1 MTLSEK
7 NGTMS
12 FVYEKF
18 RLSRLISLSI
28 FALILSCAPDASAY
42 KEEQVRTTNNR
53 LWSIIEGKVEFLK
66 SSYSLEK
73 VRVST
78 PKPEQFQ
85 PTPRTKYERITSKQL
100 QNIQFIPI
108 NYKKELIRK
117 EGRKS
122 FATNSKG
129 RSESFHEDPNAV
141 KKFCNVQVKTT
152 FCLRNSVSRFK
163 YSGNTPKKRPR
174 KQDFS
179 HVNSFKKIKESK
191 TFVKQLIRQSDR

>member
-1 MTLSEK
+1 
-7 NGTMS
+7 MS
-12 FVYEKF
+12 FVYENF
-18 RLSRLISLSI
+18 RFSRLISLVI
-28 FALILSCAPDASAY
+28 FALILSSAPDASAY
-42 KEEQVRTTNNR
+42 KEEQVRTTNKR
-53 LWSIIEGKVEFLK
+53 VWSIIDGKVEFLK

-85 PTPRTKYERITSKQL
+85 PTPQTKYERITSRQL

-108 NYKKELIRK
+108 NYKKRFIRK

-152 FCLRNSVSRFK
+152 FCIRKSVSRGK

-174 KQDFS
+174 KKDFS
-179 HVNSFKKIKESK
+179 HVDSFKKIQESK

>member
-1 MTLSEK
+1 
-7 NGTMS
+7 MS
-12 FVYEKF
+12 FVYENF
-18 RLSRLISLSI
+18 RLSRLISLAI
-28 FALILSCAPDASAY
+28 FALILSSAPDASAY

-53 LWSIIEGKVEFLK
+53 LWSIIDGKVEYLK
-66 SSYSLEK
+66 SSYSFEK

-85 PTPRTKYERITSKQL
+85 PTPQTKYERITSRQL

-108 NYKKELIRK
+108 NYKKRFIRK

-152 FCLRNSVSRFK
+152 FCIRNSVSRFK

-174 KQDFS
+174 KKDFS
-179 HVNSFKKIKESK
+179 HVDSFKKIQESK
-191 TFVKQLIRQSDR
+191 TFVKQLIRQSER

>member
-1 MTLSEK
+1 
-7 NGTMS
+7 MS
-12 FVYEKF
+12 FVYENF

-28 FALILSCAPDASAY
+28 FALILSSASDASAY
-42 KEEQVRTTNNR
+42 KEEQVRRTNKR
-53 LWSIIEGKVEFLK
+53 VWSIIDGKVEFLK
-66 SSYSLEK
+66 SSYSLEN
-73 VRVST
+73 VIVST

-85 PTPRTKYERITSKQL
+85 PTPQTKYERITSRQL

-108 NYKKELIRK
+108 NYKKRFVRK

-141 KKFCNVQVKTT
+141 KKFCDIQFNTT
-152 FCLRNSVSRFK
+152 FCIRKSVSRGK
-163 YSGNTPKKRPR
+163 YSGNTPKKHPR
-174 KQDFS
+174 KKNFS
-179 HVNSFKKIKESK
+179 HKNNFKKKQESK

>member
-1 MTLSEK
+1 MSSVNNNYRFFSLASLGILVLFLS
-7 NGTMS
+7 TPTDV
-12 FVYEKF
+12 F
-18 RLSRLISLSI
+18 
-28 FALILSCAPDASAY
+28 AY

-53 LWSIIEGKVEFLK
+53 LWSIIEGKVKFEK
-66 SSYSLEK
+66 SSYSVEK

-85 PTPRTKYERITSKQL
+85 PTPQTKYERITSRQL

-108 NYKKELIRK
+108 NYKKRFIRK

-152 FCLRNSVSRFK
+152 FCIRNGVSRFK
-163 YSGNTPKKRPR
+163 YYGNTPKRRPR
-174 KQDFS
+174 KKDFS
-179 HVNSFKKIKESK
+179 HAKSFKKIQESK
-191 TFVKQLIRQSDR
+191 TFVKQLIRQSER

>member
-1 MTLSEK
+1 
-7 NGTMS
+7 MS
-12 FVYEKF
+12 FFYENF
-18 RLSRLISLSI
+18 CLSRLITLGI
-28 FALILSCAPDASAY
+28 FALILSSAPDASAY

-53 LWSIIEGKVEFLK
+53 LRSIIEGKIEFLK

-85 PTPRTKYERITSKQL
+85 PTPQTKYERITSRQL

-108 NYKKELIRK
+108 NYKKRFVRK

-141 KKFCNVQVKTT
+141 KKFCNFQLKTT
-152 FCLRNSVSRFK
+152 FCIRKSVSRGK

-174 KQDFS
+174 KKVFS
-179 HVNSFKKIKESK
+179 HKDNKRQESN
-191 TFVKQLIRQSDR
+191 TFVKQLVRQSER

>member
-1 MTLSEK
+1 
-7 NGTMS
+7 MS
-12 FVYEKF
+12 FVYENF
-18 RLSRLISLSI
+18 RLSRLISLVI
-28 FALILSCAPDASAY
+28 FAFILSSAPDASAY
-42 KEEQVRTTNNR
+42 KEEQVRTTNKR
-53 LWSIIEGKVEFLK
+53 VWSIIDGKVEFLK

-85 PTPRTKYERITSKQL
+85 PTPQTKYERITSRQL

-108 NYKKELIRK
+108 NYKKQFIRK

-141 KKFCNVQVKTT
+141 KKFCNIQLKTT
-152 FCLRNSVSRFK
+152 FCIRNSVSRFK
-163 YSGNTPKKRPR
+163 YSGNTPRKRPR
-174 KQDFS
+174 KKDFS
-179 HVNSFKKIKESK
+179 HVDSFKKIQESK
-191 TFVKQLIRQSDR
+191 IFVKQLIRQSER

>member
-1 MTLSEK
+1 
-7 NGTMS
+7 MS
-12 FVYEKF
+12 SVNNNYRFF
-18 RLSRLISLSI
+18 SLAS
-28 FALILSCAPDASAY
+28 LGILVLFLNTPTDVFAY

-53 LWSIIEGKVEFLK
+53 LWSIIEGKVEFVK

-85 PTPRTKYERITSKQL
+85 PTPQTKYERITSRQL

-108 NYKKELIRK
+108 NYKKRFIRK

-141 KKFCNVQVKTT
+141 KKFCNIQLKTT
-152 FCLRNSVSRFK
+152 FCIRKSVSRGK
-163 YSGNTPKKRPR
+163 YSGNTPKNVHAR
-174 KQDFS
+174 KS
-179 HVNSFKKIKESK
+179 LVIKTTK
-191 TFVKQLIRQSDR
+191 DRNQKPLLSS

>member
-1 MTLSEK
+1 
-7 NGTMS
+7 MS
-12 FVYEKF
+12 FVYENF
-18 RLSRLISLSI
+18 RLSRLISLAI
-28 FALILSCAPDASAY
+28 FALILSSAPDASAY
-42 KEEQVRTTNNR
+42 KEEQVRTTNKR
-53 LWSIIEGKVEFLK
+53 VWSIIDGKVEFLK

-85 PTPRTKYERITSKQL
+85 PTPQTKYERITSRQL

-108 NYKKELIRK
+108 NYKKRFIRK

-152 FCLRNSVSRFK
+152 FCIRNSVSRFK
-163 YSGNTPKKRPR
+163 YYGNTPKKRPR
-174 KQDFS
+174 KKDFR
-179 HVNSFKKIKESK
+179 HVDSFKKIQESK

>member
-1 MTLSEK
+1 
-7 NGTMS
+7 MS
-12 FVYEKF
+12 FVYENF
-18 RLSRLISLSI
+18 RFSRLISLVI
-28 FALILSCAPDASAY
+28 FALILSSAPDASAY
-42 KEEQVRTTNNR
+42 KEEQVRRTNKR
-53 LWSIIEGKVEFLK
+53 VWSIIDGKVEFLK

-78 PKPEQFQ
+78 PKPGNFQ
-85 PTPRTKYERITSKQL
+85 PTPQTKYERITSRQL

-108 NYKKELIRK
+108 NYKKRFVRK

-141 KKFCNVQVKTT
+141 KKFCNIQLKTT
-152 FCLRNSVSRFK
+152 FCIRKSVSRGK

-174 KQDFS
+174 KKDFS
-179 HVNSFKKIKESK
+179 HVDSFKKIQESK
-191 TFVKQLIRQSDR
+191 TFVKQLIRQSER

>member
-1 MTLSEK
+1 MSSVNNNYRFFSLASLGILVLFLS
-7 NGTMS
+7 TPTD
-12 FVYEKF
+12 
-18 RLSRLISLSI
+18 I
-28 FALILSCAPDASAY
+28 FAY

-53 LWSIIEGKVEFLK
+53 LWSIIEGKVEFDK

-85 PTPRTKYERITSKQL
+85 PTPQTKYERITSRQL
-100 QNIQFIPI
+100 QNMQFIPI
-108 NYKKELIRK
+108 NYKKRFIRK

-141 KKFCNVQVKTT
+141 KKFCDIQLKTT
-152 FCLRNSVSRFK
+152 FCIRKSVSRGK

-174 KQDFS
+174 KKDIS
-179 HVNSFKKIKESK
+179 HQNNKRQESK
-191 TFVKQLIRQSDR
+191 TFVKQLIRQSER

>member
-1 MTLSEK
+1 MSSVNNNYRFFSLASLGILVLFLS
-7 NGTMS
+7 TPTDV
-12 FVYEKF
+12 F
-18 RLSRLISLSI
+18 
-28 FALILSCAPDASAY
+28 AY

-85 PTPRTKYERITSKQL
+85 PTPQTKYERITSRQL
-100 QNIQFIPI
+100 QNMQFIPI
-108 NYKKELIRK
+108 NYKKRFIRK

-129 RSESFHEDPNAV
+129 RSESLHEDPNAV

-152 FCLRNSVSRFK
+152 FCIRKSVSRGK

-174 KQDFS
+174 KIDFS
-179 HVNSFKKIKESK
+179 HKNNKRQESK
-191 TFVKQLIRQSDR
+191 TFVKQLIRQSER

>member
-1 MTLSEK
+1 MSSVNNNYRFFSLASLGILVLFLS
-7 NGTMS
+7 TPTDV
-12 FVYEKF
+12 F
-18 RLSRLISLSI
+18 
-28 FALILSCAPDASAY
+28 AY

-53 LWSIIEGKVEFLK
+53 LWSIIEGKVEFDK

-85 PTPRTKYERITSKQL
+85 PTPQTKYERITSRQL
-100 QNIQFIPI
+100 QNMQFIP
-108 NYKKELIRK
+108 NNLKKEFIRK

-141 KKFCNVQVKTT
+141 KKFCDIQLKTT
-152 FCLRNSVSRFK
+152 FCIRKSVSRGK

-174 KQDFS
+174 KKVFS
-179 HVNSFKKIKESK
+179 HKNNKRQESK
-191 TFVKQLIRQSDR
+191 TFVKQLIRQSER

>member
-1 MTLSEK
+1 MSSVNNNYRFFSLASLGILVLFLS
-7 NGTMS
+7 TPTDV
-12 FVYEKF
+12 F
-18 RLSRLISLSI
+18 
-28 FALILSCAPDASAY
+28 AY

-53 LWSIIEGKVEFLK
+53 LWSIIEGKVEFVK

-85 PTPRTKYERITSKQL
+85 PTPQTKYERITSRQL

-108 NYKKELIRK
+108 NYKKRFIRK

-152 FCLRNSVSRFK
+152 FCIRKSVSRGK

-174 KQDFS
+174 KKDIS
-179 HVNSFKKIKESK
+179 HKNNKRQESK
-191 TFVKQLIRQSDR
+191 TFVKQLIRQSER

>member
-1 MTLSEK
+1 MSSINDNYRFFSLASLGILVLFLSTL
-7 NGTMS
+7 T
-12 FVYEKF
+12 
-18 RLSRLISLSI
+18 
-28 FALILSCAPDASAY
+28 DAFAY
-42 KEEQVRTTNNR
+42 KEEQVRATNNR

-66 SSYSLEK
+66 SSYSPKK

-78 PKPEQFQ
+78 PKPQQFQ
-85 PTPRTKYERITSKQL
+85 PTAQTKHERITSRQL

-141 KKFCNVQVKTT
+141 KKFCNVQVKTS

-179 HVNSFKKIKESK
+179 HVNNFKKIKESK
-191 TFVKQLIRQSDR
+191 TFVKQLIRQSER